1 MKELFRDSWRLLTFR
16 SSREELQA
24 LSRSHLGFGLFWTWI
39 VGMGRWWDDPGAN
52 IAQHLGLGS
61 LIYVVCLA
69 TLLWVVMLPLKP
81 ESWKWKHV
89 LTFVTLTSP
98 PAILYA
104 IPVERFTDLE
114 VAKSLNVIFLAVVAT
129 WRVALLI
136 FYLRRLAGLDG
147 WSVLSGSLLPLT
159 AIVAALSYLNLE
171 RAVFNV
177 MAGLG
182 DKGTA
187 NDAAYL
193 VLLMI
198 TLLSVYAFLPL
209 LAIYIWRC
217 VKRRRDFAGERTES
231 KDIRS

>member
-1 MKELFRDSWRLLTFR
+1 MRELFRDSWRLLTFR

-24 LSRSHLGFGLFWTWI
+24 LSTSHLGFGLVATWI

-52 IAQHLGLGS
+52 LAQHLGLGS

-69 TLLWVVMLPLKP
+69 TLLWVTMLPLKP
-81 ESWKWKHV
+81 DSWGWKHV

-104 IPVERFTDLE
+104 IPVERFTELE
-114 VAKSLNVIFLAVVAT
+114 VAKSLNVIFLAIVAL
-129 WRVALLI
+129 WRVALLV
-136 FYLRRLAGLDG
+136 FYLRRFAGLDR

-159 AIVAALSYLNLE
+159 AIVATLTYLNLE

-182 DKGTA
+182 DKVTA
-187 NDAAYL
+187 NDAAYR

-198 TLLSVYAFLPL
+198 TLLSVYTFLPL
-209 LAIYIWRC
+209 LAIYVWRC
-217 VKRRRDFAGERTES
+217 VKRRRAAED
-231 KDIRS
+231 